1 MISYFA
7 SVNGYSKYK
16 IEYWFFM
23 KSELKLIESKVSGE
37 QIFKGNLLDVRRD
50 VARLPDGQMSVREW
64 ICHPGACAVV
74 PLFDNG
80 DVMLIRQF
88 RYPAGQIFWEVP
100 AGKIDPNE
108 PPDITAVREL
118 HEEVGLECTELHYI
132 GHMYL
137 CIGYSDE
144 IIHIYGATG
153 LHQDV
158 AATDDDEF
166 LEPVR
171 MPLTEAIEM
180 IHNGLINDAK
190 TIVSLTRAAQWFK
203 ENGFLYV

>member
-1 MISYFA
+1 
-7 SVNGYSKYK
+7 
-16 IEYWFFM
+16 M
-23 KSELKLIESKVSGE
+23 KSAQKLTESTVSSE
-37 QIFKGNLLDVRRD
+37 QIYKGILLDVRKD
-50 VARLPDGQMSVREW
+50 VALLPDGRQSVREW
-64 ICHPGACAVV
+64 IRHPGACAVV

-100 AGKIDPNE
+100 AGKIDPDE

-118 HEEVGLECTELHYI
+118 QEEVGLECEHMHYI

-144 IIHIYGATG
+144 VIHIYGATG
-153 LHQDV
+153 LRQEQ
-158 AATDDDEF
+158 ASTDEDEF

-171 MPLTEAIEM
+171 MPIRDAIEM
-180 IHNGLINDAK
+180 IHTGEINDAK
-190 TIVSLTRAAQWFK
+190 TMVSLLRAEHWFK
-203 ENGFLYV
+203 EKGFLYV

>member
-1 MISYFA
+1 
-7 SVNGYSKYK
+7 
-16 IEYWFFM
+16 M
-23 KSELKLIESKVSGE
+23 KSAQKLTESTVSSE
-37 QIFKGNLLDVRRD
+37 QVYNGILLDVRRD
-50 VARLPDGQMSVREW
+50 VAKLPDGRESVREW
-64 ICHPGACAVV
+64 IRHPGACAVV

-118 HEEVGLECTELHYI
+118 HEEVGLECGELHYI
-132 GHMYL
+132 GHIYL

-144 IIHIYGATG
+144 VIHIYGATG
-153 LHQDV
+153 LRQEE
-158 AATDDDEF
+158 AATDEDEF

-171 MPLTEAIEM
+171 VPMREAIEM
-180 IHNGLINDAK
+180 VHSGVINDAK
-190 TIVSLTRAAQWFK
+190 TMVSLLRAERFFRD
-203 ENGFLYV
+203 NGFLYV